1 MTSDPE
7 AEAEDKVATLL
18 GEKGEEAQFAATQA
32 RSREIVDQRFDLFRF
47 MSGQGAIVHNSQESL
62 ISAAE

>member
-1 MTSDPE
+1 MTADP
-7 AEAEDKVATLL
+7 EAEDKVATLL

-32 RSREIVDQRFDLFRF
+32 RSREIIDQRFDLFRLI
-47 MSGQGAIVHNSQESL
+47 SGDGVIVHGSQESL